1 MILSIIKRQDL
12 KQIMMKKK
20 KITLSTTQ
28 IILLS
33 FLVPILLG
41 SILLALPISSAS
53 GEAVPYLDAL
63 FTATSA
69 VCVTGLLTVD
79 AGSTFSAFG
88 QTVLLLLIQI
98 GGLGIT
104 SIGVGL
110 LALTGQRLN
119 FRERLLIKEALNYPT
134 LKGVWSLIR
143 LVLGFTF
150 GVELAGA
157 AATFCILLREYSVG
171 RAAWLS
177 VFHSVAAFNNAGI
190 DVFGQGN
197 SLLPYAHDTAM
208 NLVTSLLIILGGI
221 GFFVVRDLW
230 IGRKT
235 KRYTLHTRVVLAVT
249 AVLLA
254 AGTILIKITE
264 GTSITWLGAFFAS
277 VTARTAGFATFSF
290 GEFTRAGLLVMMVLM
305 FIGASPGSTGGG
317 MKTTTVFVAFSSLLS
332 ASTNHPPEAF
342 RRRIP
347 DDVQHKAFVVLSL
360 GLILVVVVS
369 TVLCIL
375 EPELGMADILFET
388 VSAVATVGLSTGI
401 TPGLGTAARL
411 VLVLTMYIGRLGPLT
426 IASLW
431 VREPDTDISFPEENL
446 PVG

>member
-1 MILSIIKRQDL
+1 MNRLL
-12 KQIMMKKK
+12 K
-20 KITLSTTQ
+20 KISPGRLIAMGFAVVILVGTL
-28 IILLS
+28 LLLLPVSHAPEAQVS
-33 FLVPILLG
+33 FT
-41 SILLALPISSAS
+41 
-53 GEAVPYLDAL
+53 DAL

-88 QTVLLLLIQI
+88 QTVLLFLIQI

-104 SIGVGL
+104 SLGVGIM
-110 LALTGQRLN
+110 ALTGQRLN

-150 GVELAGA
+150 TVELAGA
-157 AATFCILLREYSVG
+157 AATFPLLLREYSAG
-171 RAAWLS
+171 RALWLS

-190 DVFGQGN
+190 DVFGRGD
-197 SLLPYAHDTAM
+197 SLIPYACDVPM
-208 NLVTSLLIILGGI
+208 NLVTCLLIILGGI

-230 IGRKT
+230 GNRRGH
-235 KRYTLHTRVVLAVT
+235 RYTLHTKVVLSVT

-264 GTSITWLGAFFAS
+264 GDGITWLGAFFAS
-277 VTARTAGFATFSF
+277 VTARTAGFSTFSF
-290 GEFTRAGLLVMMVLM
+290 GEFSRAGLLVMIVLM

-317 MKTTTVFVAFSSLLS
+317 MKTTTVFVAISSLLS

-431 VREPDTDISFPEENL
+431 VREPDTEISFPEENL

>member
-1 MILSIIKRQDL
+1 MNKLL
-12 KQIMMKKK
+12 K
-20 KITLSTTQ
+20 KISPGRL
-28 IILLS
+28 IALG
-33 FLVPILLG
+33 FALVILLG
-41 SILLALPISSAS
+41 TVLLSLPVSHSPGAEVS
-53 GEAVPYLDAL
+53 FTDNL

-79 AGSTFSAFG
+79 AGSTYSMFG

-104 SIGVGL
+104 SIGVGI
-110 LALTGQRLN
+110 LALAGDRLN

-134 LKGVWSLIR
+134 MKGVWSLIR

-150 GVELAGA
+150 AVEAAGA
-157 AATFCILLREYSVG
+157 AATFCILSGEYPAG

-177 VFHSVAAFNNAGI
+177 VFHAVAAFNNAGI
-190 DVFGQGN
+190 DVFGRGDN
-197 SLLPYAHDTAM
+197 LIPYAAHVPM
-208 NLVTSLLIILGGI
+208 NLVTSVLIILGGI

-230 IGRKT
+230 VGRKT
-235 KRYTLHTRVVLAVT
+235 RRYTLHTRVVLAVT

-254 AGTILIKITE
+254 AGTVLIKITE
-264 GTSITWLGAFFAS
+264 GAGITWLGAFFAS
-277 VTARTAGFATFSF
+277 VTARTAGFSTFSF
-290 GEFTRAGLLVMMVLM
+290 GEFTKAGLLVMMVLM

-317 MKTTTVFVAFSSLLS
+317 MKTTTIFVAFAALRS

-347 DDVQHKAFVVLSL
+347 EETQHKAFVVLSL
-360 GLILVVVVS
+360 GLILVIVVS
-369 TVLCIL
+369 ALVCAL
-375 EPELGMADILFET
+375 EPELGMADVLFEV

-401 TPGLGTAARL
+401 TAGLGTAARI

-431 VREPDTDISFPEENL
+431 VREPDTGVSLPEENL
-446 PVG
+446 PIG

>member
-1 MILSIIKRQDL
+1 MNRFL
-12 KQIMMKKK
+12 K
-20 KITLSTTQ
+20 KISPGRLIALGFAAVIFLGTVLFMLPVSHAPGAEV
-28 IILLS
+28 S
-33 FLVPILLG
+33 FT
-41 SILLALPISSAS
+41 
-53 GEAVPYLDAL
+53 DAL

-157 AATFCILLREYSVG
+157 VLTFGILIREYSAG

-317 MKTTTVFVAFSSLLS
+317 MKTTTIFVAFASLRS

-347 DDVQHKAFVVLSL
+347 EEAQHKAFVVLSL
-360 GLILVVVVS
+360 GLILVIAVS
-369 TVLCIL
+369 TLLCVL
-375 EPELGMADILFET
+375 EPEMGMADILFET

-401 TPGLGTAARL
+401 TADFGAAARI

-431 VREPDTDISFPEENL
+431 VREPDTGVSLPEENL
-446 PVG
+446 PIG

>member
-1 MILSIIKRQDL
+1 MNRFL
-12 KQIMMKKK
+12 K
-20 KITLSTTQ
+20 KISPGRLIALGFAAVIFLGTVLFMLPVSHAPGAEV
-28 IILLS
+28 S
-33 FLVPILLG
+33 FT
-41 SILLALPISSAS
+41 
-53 GEAVPYLDAL
+53 DAL

-197 SLLPYAHDTAM
+197 ILLPYAHDTAM

-264 GTSITWLGAFFAS
+264 GASITWLGAFFAS

-317 MKTTTVFVAFSSLLS
+317 MKTTTIFVAFASLRS

-347 DDVQHKAFVVLSL
+347 EEAQHKAFVVLSL
-360 GLILVVVVS
+360 GLILVIAVS
-369 TVLCIL
+369 TLLCVL
-375 EPELGMADILFET
+375 EPEMGMADILFET

-401 TPGLGTAARL
+401 TADFGAAARI

-431 VREPDTDISFPEENL
+431 VREPDTGVSLPEENL
-446 PVG
+446 PIG

>member
-1 MILSIIKRQDL
+1 MNRFL
-12 KQIMMKKK
+12 K
-20 KITLSTTQ
+20 KISPGRLIALGFAAV
-28 IILLS
+28 IILGTVLFMLPVSHAPGAEVS
-33 FLVPILLG
+33 FT
-41 SILLALPISSAS
+41 
-53 GEAVPYLDAL
+53 DAL

-317 MKTTTVFVAFSSLLS
+317 MKTTTIFVAFASLRS

-347 DDVQHKAFVVLSL
+347 EEAQHKAFVVLSL
-360 GLILVVVVS
+360 GLILVIAVS
-369 TVLCIL
+369 TLLCVL
-375 EPELGMADILFET
+375 EPEMGMADILFET

-401 TPGLGTAARL
+401 TADFGAAARI

-431 VREPDTDISFPEENL
+431 VREPDTGVSLPEENL
-446 PVG
+446 PIG

>member
-1 MILSIIKRQDL
+1 MNVLKKR
-12 KQIMMKKK
+12 
-20 KITLSTTQ
+20 ITPGRL
-28 IILLS
+28 IALG
-33 FLVPILLG
+33 FAMVILLG
-41 SILLALPISSAS
+41 TVLLFLPVSHKPGAEVSFT
-53 GEAVPYLDAL
+53 DAL

-79 AGSTFSAFG
+79 AGSVFSAFG
-88 QTVLLLLIQI
+88 QVVLLFLIQI

-104 SIGVGL
+104 SIGVGI

-143 LVLGFTF
+143 LVLGFTL

-157 AATFCILLREYSVG
+157 AATFCILIREYSVG

-177 VFHSVAAFNNAGI
+177 VFHSITAFNNAGI
-190 DVFGQGN
+190 DVFGRGDN
-197 SLLPYAHDTAM
+197 LIPYAYNVPM
-208 NLVTSLLIILGGI
+208 NLVTCALIILGGI

-230 IGRKT
+230 MGRRT
-235 KRYTLHTRVVLAVT
+235 RRYTLHTRVVVAMT
-249 AVLLA
+249 AVLLV
-254 AGTILIKITE
+254 AGTVLIKITE
-264 GTSITWLGAFFAS
+264 GDGITWLGAFFAS
-277 VTARTAGFATFSF
+277 VTARTAGFSTFSF
-290 GEFTRAGLLVMMVLM
+290 GEFTRAGLLVMIVLM

-317 MKTTTVFVAFSSLLS
+317 MKTTTVFVALAALRC

-347 DDVQHKAFVVLSL
+347 DEAQHKAFVVLSL
-360 GLILVVVVS
+360 GLIVVLAVS
-369 TVLCIL
+369 ALLCVL
-375 EPELGMADILFET
+375 EPEYGMADILFET

-401 TPGLGTAARL
+401 TPELGTAARI

-431 VREPDTDISFPEENL
+431 VREPDTGVSLPEENL
-446 PVG
+446 PIG

>member
-1 MILSIIKRQDL
+1 MNRFL
-12 KQIMMKKK
+12 K
-20 KITLSTTQ
+20 KISPGRL
-28 IILLS
+28 IALG
-33 FLVPILLG
+33 FAAVILLG
-41 SILLALPISSAS
+41 TVLFLLPVSHAPGADMSFT
-53 GEAVPYLDAL
+53 DAL

-79 AGSTFSAFG
+79 PGSTLSYFG
-88 QTVLLLLIQI
+88 QAVLLVLIQI

-104 SIGVGL
+104 SIGVGI

-157 AATFCILLREYSVG
+157 VLTFCILVQEYSVG

-177 VFHSVAAFNNAGI
+177 VFHSVAAFNNAGM
-190 DVFGQGN
+190 DLFGRGDN
-197 SLLPYAHDTAM
+197 LIPYAYNVPM
-208 NLVTSLLIILGGI
+208 NLVTCALIILGTI
-221 GFFVVRDLW
+221 GFFVIRDLW

-235 KRYTLHTRVVLAVT
+235 RRYTLHTRVVLWMT
-249 AVLLA
+249 LILLA
-254 AGTILIKITE
+254 AGTVLIKLTE
-264 GTSITWLGAFFAS
+264 GGEITWLGAFFAS
-277 VTARTAGFATFSF
+277 VTARTAGFSTFSF
-290 GEFTRAGLLVMMVLM
+290 AEFSRAGLLVMMVLM

-317 MKTTTVFVAFSSLLS
+317 MKTTTVFVALAALRS

-347 DDVQHKAFVVLSL
+347 EDAQHKAFVVLSL
-360 GLILVVVVS
+360 GLIVWIAVS
-369 TVLCIL
+369 VLLCIL
-375 EPELGMADILFET
+375 EPALGMADVLFE
-388 VSAVATVGLSTGI
+388 VMSAVATVGLSTGI

-411 VLVLTMYIGRLGPLT
+411 VLVVTMYIGRLGPLT
-426 IASLW
+426 VASLW
-431 VREPDTDISFPEENL
+431 VREPDTGVSLPEENL
-446 PVG
+446 PIG